1 MEITIAVVDD
11 DESVRAALTGLI
23 RSLGYRPI
31 AFAAAEDFLNYD
43 GKQAPA
49 CLIAD
54 VQMPGM
60 TGLDLYSRLTES
72 GRVIP
77 TILITAYPNDRER
90 AHALRT
96 GVRCYLSKPFDEDSL
111 LACLQSAL
119 SSMGQQVD

>member
-96 GVRCYLSKPFDEDSL
+96 GVRCYLSKPFDDGSL